1 MDSIPTYI
9 INLKHRTDR
18 KRHAT
23 NQFAKNSSL
32 FRYHVFEAIEH
43 AVPDRGIWL
52 SIRSIITEAD
62 RMDYDFVLV
71 CEDDHV
77 FTTHFNGDLLNSCIK
92 ESARLDADILSGG
105 VSWFDTAVQVSKD
118 MFWVDHFNG
127 LQFTIF
133 FKKFYQ
139 TILSAEVVSKWTSDT
154 RLGEMSSNTLV
165 IHPFISVQKEFG
177 YSDVTKKNSED
188 GYVSK
193 LFENRS
199 EKLTQLAAVSHFYG
213 LNYKSL

>member
-1 MDSIPTYI
+1 MMESIPTYI

-23 NQFAKNSSL
+23 NQFSKNASL

-52 SIRSIITEAD
+52 SIRRIIAEAD

-92 ESARLDADILSGG
+92 ESIRLGADILSGG
-105 VSWFDTAVQVSKD
+105 VSWFDTAVKVSKD
-118 MFWVDHFNG
+118 MFWVNHFNG

-133 FKKFYQ
+133 FKKFYEP
-139 TILSAEVVSKWTSDT
+139 ILSAEVASKWTSDT
-154 RLGEMSSNTLV
+154 RLGEMTSNTLV

-177 YSDVTKKNSED
+177 YSDVTASNASAGYLSDIFENSER
-188 GYVSK
+188 K
-193 LFENRS
+193 LE
-199 EKLTQLAAVSHFYG
+199 QLSFVARFYG
-213 LNYKSL
+213 IM